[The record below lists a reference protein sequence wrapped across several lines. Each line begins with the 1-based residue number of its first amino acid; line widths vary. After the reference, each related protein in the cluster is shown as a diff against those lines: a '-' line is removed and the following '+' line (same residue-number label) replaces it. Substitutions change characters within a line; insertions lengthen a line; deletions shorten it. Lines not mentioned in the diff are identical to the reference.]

1 MSTIIGRKIR
11 QLRLMKNLKLK
22 DLSQSTG
29 LSISY
34 LSKLE
39 RENYTASPGALKQIA
54 DALDVTVEFFYEG
67 PSVIRSYERITEYVA
82 DEMISVEKLTSNAKD
97 CRMAATIC
105 NVFPGN
111 AQMLLAPH
119 SHEGEEIAYVLEG
132 TLTVQLNGIEH
143 VLYPGDCLRFPS
155 EHSHLWI
162 NNTNQMVRFL
172 SISTSPQ
179 KWASYRDNKAKLLDD
194 EPV

>member
-1 MSTIIGRKIR
+1 MSTLIGRKIR
-11 QLRLMKNLKLK
+11 QLRLLKNLKLK
-22 DLSQSTG
+22 DLSNRTG

-39 RENYTASPGALKQIA
+39 RENYTASPSAMKQIA
-54 DALDVTVEFFYEG
+54 EALEVTLDFFYEG
-67 PSVIRSYERITEYVA
+67 PYIVHSYERTVEYL
-82 DEMISVEKLTSNAKD
+82 ENERISIEKLTSSAKD
-97 CRMAATIC
+97 CCMAATIC

-111 AQMLLAPH
+111 AQLPLSPH

-132 TLTVQLNGIEH
+132 ILTVQLNGIEH

-162 NNTNQMVRFL
+162 NNTNQIVRFL

-179 KWASYRDNKAKLLDD
+179 KWDSYQDNTVKLLED
-194 EPV
+194 EPS